1 MTKEEQDDRRA
12 ARMVN
17 LILQRS
23 AMRPGEIVEV
33 IVPDDEEEDYVED
46 PYFMHE
52 DGTPDL
58 EKILS
63 NSDFNPIEYIYTRDA
78 TGRVVHADSRYKQG
92 RGKGEKV
99 LTEKADKTNEPR
111 ITHTLPMTLTNLI
124 VKYSASNTVLEE
136 ATTFLAYYRIVFIL
150 NYFIPYLHVH

>member
-23 AMRPGEIVEV
+23 AMLLPGEIVEV
-33 IVPDDEEEDYVED
+33 IAPDDEEEEYVED

-58 EKILS
+58 GKILP
-63 NSDFNPIEYIYTRDA
+63 NSDDNPIEYIYTRYA
-78 TGRVVHADSRYKQG
+78 TGRVVHVDSRYKQRPTKHG
-92 RGKGEKV
+92 
-99 LTEKADKTNEPR
+99 
-111 ITHTLPMTLTNLI
+111 
-124 VKYSASNTVLEE
+124 
-136 ATTFLAYYRIVFIL
+136 
-150 NYFIPYLHVH
+150 

>member
-33 IVPDDEEEDYVED
+33 IVPDDDEEAYVED

-58 EKILS
+58 EKILP
-63 NSDFNPIEYIYTRDA
+63 NSDDNPIEYIYTRDA
-78 TGRVVHADSRYKQG
+78 TGRVVHVDSRCKQG
-92 RGKGEKV
+92 RGKGKKV
-99 LTEKADKTNEPR
+99 LIEKADKTNKTR
-111 ITHTLPMTLTNLI
+111 ITHTLPMTMTNLI
-124 VKYSASNTVLEE
+124 VEYSAVIQ
-136 ATTFLAYYRIVFIL
+136 Y
-150 NYFIPYLHVH
+150 